1 MSSAFPERLKK
12 PMLAVMLALPLARSQ
27 ESISSIRPLHKIGLY
42 LSWSS
47 LDTNYA
53 RWYNLI
59 LMATPKMI
67 GVLGG
72 MGPAAT
78 ADFYQKIIRATP
90 AKADQDHLKV
100 LIFSNPQVP
109 DRTAAI
115 RGEGPDPLPV
125 LVASAEVLIQGGA
138 DFITIPCVTAHQYYE
153 ALQQAISVPILHLIG
168 ETVTAAVGEYPAHRQ
183 LGLLAT
189 TGTLQSRLFEH
200 YFEPRGFTILR
211 PDPAV
216 QASTVMEAIYAV
228 KHGEPLERPRRLI
241 REAAEHLRARG
252 AEAIIAGCTEVPLI
266 LRESDLTVPLIDPTW
281 ILAQAAVRRALG
293 HDRPASVAS
302 QRCYKDR
309 G

>member
-1 MSSAFPERLKK
+1 M
-12 PMLAVMLALPLARSQ
+12 
-27 ESISSIRPLHKIGLY
+27 
-42 LSWSS
+42 
-47 LDTNYA
+47 
-53 RWYNLI
+53 
-59 LMATPKMI
+59 PKMI

-78 ADFYQKIIRATP
+78 ADFFQKIIRATP
-90 AKADQDHLKV
+90 ARADQDHLKV

-125 LVASAEVLIQGGA
+125 LVAGAEVLVQGGA
-138 DFITIPCVTAHQYYE
+138 DFITIPCVTAHYYYD
-153 ALQQAISVPILHLIG
+153 ALQQAVSVPILHLIG
-168 ETVTAAVGEYPAHRQ
+168 ETVMAVASEHPAIRR

-189 TGTLQSRLFEH
+189 SGTVDSRLFEP
-200 YFEPRGFTILR
+200 YFHPRGFTLLTPESSI
-211 PDPAV
+211 
-216 QASTVMEAIYAV
+216 QAAAVMEAIYAV

-241 REAAEHLRARG
+241 REAAEHLRQRG

-266 LRESDLTVPLIDPTW
+266 LQDGDLAVPVIDPTW
-281 ILAQAAVRRALG
+281 LLAQAAVRRALDQ
-293 HDRPASVAS
+293 DRPLAAAS

>member
-1 MSSAFPERLKK
+1 M
-12 PMLAVMLALPLARSQ
+12 V
-27 ESISSIRPLHKIGLY
+27 I
-42 LSWSS
+42 
-47 LDTNYA
+47 
-53 RWYNLI
+53 
-59 LMATPKMI
+59 PKMI

-115 RGEGPDPLPV
+115 RGEGPDPLPI
-125 LVASAEVLIQGGA
+125 LVAGAEVLIQGGA
-138 DFITIPCVTAHQYYE
+138 DLITIPCVTAHHYYD
-153 ALQQAISVPILHLIG
+153 ALQRAVSVPILHLVG
-168 ETVTAAVGEYPAHRQ
+168 ETATAVMGEYPGLRR

-200 YFEPRGFTILR
+200 YFEPRGLTILR

-216 QASTVMEAIYAV
+216 QASAVMEAIYAV
-228 KHGEPLERPRRLI
+228 KHGEPAERARRLI
-241 REAAEHLRARG
+241 REAAEHLRAQG
-252 AEAIIAGCTEVPLI
+252 ADAILAGCTEVPLI
-266 LRESDLTVPLIDPTW
+266 LQDGDLPVPVIDPTW
-281 ILAQAAVRRALG
+281 ILAQAAVRWALG
-293 HDRPASVAS
+293 QNRPPATPS

>member
-1 MSSAFPERLKK
+1 M
-12 PMLAVMLALPLARSQ
+12 
-27 ESISSIRPLHKIGLY
+27 
-42 LSWSS
+42 
-47 LDTNYA
+47 
-53 RWYNLI
+53 
-59 LMATPKMI
+59 PKMI

-125 LVASAEVLIQGGA
+125 LVAGAEILVQGGA
-138 DFITIPCVTAHQYYE
+138 DFIAIPCVTVHYCYD
-153 ALQQAISVPILHLIG
+153 ALQRAVSVPILHLIG
-168 ETVTAAVGEYPAHRQ
+168 ETATAMVSGHPALRR

-189 TGTLQSRLFEH
+189 SGTLQTRLFES
-200 YFEPRGFTILR
+200 YFEPQGFTILT
-211 PDPAV
+211 PDSAV
-216 QASTVMEAIYAV
+216 QTSAVMEAVYAV

-241 REAAEHLRARG
+241 REAAEHLRAGG
-252 AEAIIAGCTEVPLI
+252 AEVIVAGCTEVPLI
-266 LRESDLTVPLIDPTW
+266 LQDGDISVPVIDPTW
-281 ILAQAAVRRALG
+281 ILAQVAVRRALDQ
-293 HDRPASVAS
+293 DRPLAATS

>member
-1 MSSAFPERLKK
+1 
-12 PMLAVMLALPLARSQ
+12 
-27 ESISSIRPLHKIGLY
+27 
-42 LSWSS
+42 
-47 LDTNYA
+47 
-53 RWYNLI
+53 
-59 LMATPKMI
+59 
-67 GVLGG
+67 

-125 LVASAEVLIQGGA
+125 LVAGAEVLIQGGV
-138 DFITIPCVTAHQYYE
+138 DFITIPCVTVHYCYD
-153 ALQQAISVPILHLIG
+153 ALQRAVSVPILHLIG
-168 ETVTAAVGEYPAHRQ
+168 ETATAVVKEYPGLHR

-189 TGTLQSRLFEH
+189 TGTLQSRLFEPH
-200 YFEPRGFTILR
+200 FEPQGITILP

-216 QASTVMEAIYAV
+216 QSAAVMEAIYAV
-228 KHGEPLERPRRLI
+228 KHGEPLERPRHLI
-241 REAAEHLRARG
+241 RQAAEHLRERG
-252 AEAIIAGCTEVPLI
+252 VEAVVAGCTEVPLI
-266 LRESDLTVPLIDPTW
+266 LQDGDIAVPVIDPTW
-281 ILAQAAVRRALG
+281 ILARAAVRHALDP
-293 HDRPASVAS
+293 DRLPAAAS

>member
-1 MSSAFPERLKK
+1 
-12 PMLAVMLALPLARSQ
+12 
-27 ESISSIRPLHKIGLY
+27 
-42 LSWSS
+42 
-47 LDTNYA
+47 
-53 RWYNLI
+53 
-59 LMATPKMI
+59 MAIPKMI

-90 AKADQDHLKV
+90 AKVDQDHLKV

-115 RGEGPDPLPV
+115 QGEGPDPLPI
-125 LVASAEVLIQGGA
+125 LVAGAEVLIQGGA
-138 DFITIPCVTAHQYYE
+138 DLITIPCVTAHHYYD
-153 ALQQAISVPILHLIG
+153 ALQRAISVPILHLVG
-168 ETVTAAVGEYPAHRQ
+168 ETVTAVVGEYPGLRR

-211 PDPAV
+211 PDPMV
-216 QASTVMEAIYAV
+216 QDSTVMEAIYAV
-228 KHGEPLERPRRLI
+228 KHGEPLERARRLI
-241 REAAEHLRARG
+241 HEAARHLQGQG
-252 AEAIIAGCTEVPLI
+252 AEAILAGCTEVPLI
-266 LRESDLTVPLIDPTW
+266 LQDGDLPVPVIDPTW
-281 ILAQAAVRRALG
+281 ILAQAAVRWALG
-293 HDRPASVAS
+293 QDRPPGPAS